1 MNSLKPNEIGLKVI
15 ELSNI
20 DIYKNTRK
28 RDYVEARA
36 LLCYLLREKLNL
48 RWTYIANFFNSQ
60 GKKMD
65 HATAMHLV
73 KMYPI
78 YKNDNK
84 LLIEWENM
92 FVFKSEMEYDEIDKM
107 HYLENKYNNIQ
118 KKYFVLLKKLENPLI
133 KEITDLPEHRIE
145 DVMQKISLLK
155 KGWEWKNK

>member
-1 MNSLKPNEIGLKVI
+1 MNSLKPNEIGMKVI

-48 RWTYIANFFNSQ
+48 RWTYIANFFNLQ